1 MQQADTLAR
10 TGDRIAFGQLVELLT
25 TILVRH
31 GANDH
36 VAGIIA
42 RNCAMCERDGCTSH
56 GVFRMAGYASSLD
69 CGWVDGTA
77 VPTVED
83 AAPAYCRVD
92 ARNGFAQPA
101 LESAR
106 ETAVDKARR
115 TGLAA
120 IAIRGSHHLS
130 ALWPDVEPFARGGLI
145 AFSVVNSFRCT
156 VPHGGDRPLFGT
168 NPIAFA
174 APRAGDDPLVFD
186 MATSA
191 IPNGDVQIAARTGQ
205 PLPQGVGVDANG
217 APTTNPGAV
226 LDGGALLTFG
236 GHKGSAL
243 SMMVEL
249 LAAGLTGGHFSH
261 EFDWSG
267 HDGAQTPH
275 TGQFV
280 LLIDPQHA
288 GGRPFGERVE
298 TLIKDMRSAG
308 VQRLPADRRYRNRK
322 RAEREGIRVGA
333 EERARLDA
341 LLKG

>member
-1 MQQADTLAR
+1 MQQAHTGAR
-10 TGDRIAFGQLVELLT
+10 TGDRIAFDPLVELLT
-25 TILVRH
+25 AILVRH
-31 GANDH
+31 GANRH

-56 GVFRMAGYASSLD
+56 GIFRMAGYVSSLD

-77 VPTVED
+77 VPVIED

-92 ARNGFAQPA
+92 AKNGFAQPA
-101 LESAR
+101 LELAR
-106 ETAVDKARR
+106 KTAVEKARH

-130 ALWPDVEPFARGGLI
+130 ALWPDVEPFAGDGLI

-156 VPHGGDRPLFGT
+156 VPHGGDSPLFGT
-168 NPIAFA
+168 NPVAFA
-174 APRAGDDPLVFD
+174 VPRQGEEPLVFD

-191 IPNGDVQIAARTGQ
+191 IPNGDVQIAARAGQ
-205 PLPQGVGVDANG
+205 QLPGGVAVDANG
-217 APTTNPGAV
+217 APTTDPDAV
-226 LDGGALLTFG
+226 LNGGALLTFG

-288 GGRPFGERVE
+288 GGRPFGDRVE
-298 TLIKDMRSAG
+298 TLIKDMRFAG
-308 VQRLPADRRYRNRK
+308 VQRLPADRRYRNRR
-322 RAEREGIRVGA
+322 RAEQQGIHIGV

-341 LLKG
+341 LLEG

>member
-1 MQQADTLAR
+1 MQQADTLAW
-10 TGDRIAFGQLVELLT
+10 TGDRIAFDALVERLT
-25 TILVRH
+25 AILVSH
-31 GANDH
+31 GASRH
-36 VAGIIA
+36 VAAIIA

-56 GVFRMAGYASSLD
+56 GVFRMAGYASSLG
-69 CGWVDGTA
+69 CRWVDGHA
-77 VPTVED
+77 VPAIED

-101 LESAR
+101 LEAAR
-106 ETAVDKARR
+106 ELSVEKARR

-130 ALWPDVEPFARGGLI
+130 ALWPDVEPFARAGLI
-145 AFSVVNSFRCT
+145 ALSVVNSFRCT
-156 VPHGGDRPLFGT
+156 VPHGGGSALFGT
-168 NPIAFA
+168 NPVAFA
-174 APRAGDDPLVFD
+174 VPRSGDDPLVFD

-191 IPNGDVQIAARTGQ
+191 IPNGDVQIAARTGER
-205 PLPQGVGVDANG
+205 LPEGVAVDASG
-217 APTTNPGAV
+217 VPTTDPDAV

-288 GGRPFGERVE
+288 GGRRFGERVE

-308 VQRLPADRRYRNRK
+308 VQRLPGDRRYRNRR
-322 RAEREGIRVGA
+322 RAEREGIHIGA

-341 LLKG
+341 LLAR